1 MKVNNNDTQGQCCS
15 KDVLCTLKN
24 IHMTIL
30 LGTINPSEVQPLP

>member
-1 MKVNNNDTQGQCCS
+1 MKVKNNDTRGQRCL

-30 LGTINPSEVQPLP
+30 LGTINPSGAQPLP